1 MALENIGH
9 LEGTQYDYYYGN
21 DHGNYQ
27 FIPLDEIISNFQIMF
42 IGEDKIIS
50 KYKRADVSFYAQ
62 RALAELS
69 FDTFKSVK
77 SQQIVLPPSL
87 QMILPHD
94 YVNYTRL
101 TWVDDDGIEHPI
113 YRTNSTSNPFQI
125 RQHADGTYDF
135 PESFELVLNNDF
147 SSSTADSSYLS
158 SGLNNGKLK
167 PDNWTTSNSTVFGA
181 AGAGNSGG
189 SDVTV
194 DSGLLSFNH
203 SSHGNDIYQAGQIS
217 PHGKA
222 MACWQLIDVSD
233 LEFIN
238 ISANGVSQAANGI
251 NSVNIN
257 FPITITGGVTPAYPA
272 AQGNAPG
279 AAVVTYNSPATT
291 LRFGIS
297 TSPGDLNTFPDVFDP
312 NVFPGPYSQN
322 QHTNIFDVPHQGG
335 FAYQEWSAGDSG
347 VKTLEMIDVSQ
358 YDQLYV
364 LITSYVPWT
373 VHATDTWPETL
384 LMNNTIDDI
393 SIKNALP
400 VTSLQTAQGNSGP
413 NNSSTWDKFKA
424 HKTKDTSTNYNYDDH
439 HFAMLQGRRYGIDP
453 QHAQSNGSFYI
464 DERMGKIHFSSNIS
478 GKDVILDYI
487 SDSLGTEEE
496 MQVHKLAEDAMY
508 KHILYDVMMSLRGV
522 GRGQLAMYKKDK
534 FAAVRKAKLRLSNI
548 KLEEITQILR
558 GKSKWIK
565 H

>member
-1 MALENIGH
+1 MALENVGH
-9 LEGTQYDYYYGN
+9 LDGTQFDYYYGN
-21 DHGNYQ
+21 DYGNYQ

-42 IGEDKIIS
+42 IGEDKIIP

-125 RQHADGTYDF
+125 RQHTDGTYDF
-135 PESFELVLNNDF
+135 PENFEVVLNGSFANATTDT
-147 SSSTADSSYLS
+147 SATYGSAN
-158 SGLNNGKLK
+158 GGINGKDL
-167 PDNWTTSNSTVFGA
+167 PDDWITTPAIVGGTF
-181 AGAGNSGG
+181 SGG

-194 DSGLLSFNH
+194 DTGVLSFNH
-203 SSHGNDIYQAGQIS
+203 SSHNQYQ

-222 MACWQLIDVSD
+222 MACWQLLDVSD

-238 ISANGVSQAANGI
+238 ISANGVTTAENAANSAG
-251 NSVNIN
+251 VTG
-257 FPITITGGVTPAYPA
+257 PLVITGGAAITYPA
-272 AQGNAPG
+272 QAAAPAS
-279 AAVVTYNSPATT
+279 AAGTYSLPAGT
-291 LRFGIS
+291 LRFGLS
-297 TSPGDLNTFPDVFDP
+297 TSPGDTNTYPDTIP
-312 NVFPGPYSQN
+312 TSLYPGPFSQN
-322 QHTNIFDVPHQGG
+322 QHLSIFDVPHQGG
-335 FAYQEWSAGDSG
+335 FAYKEWSAGDSG
-347 VKTLEMIDVSQ
+347 VKSIEGINVSQ
-358 YDQLYV
+358 YNQLYL
-364 LITSYVPWT
+364 LITSFVPFDQHPVGT
-373 VHATDTWPETL
+373 LLETL
-384 LMNNTIDDI
+384 LVNNTIDDI
-393 SIKNALP
+393 TVTNAYP
-400 VTSLQTAQGNSGP
+400 VTNLQTAQGNTGP

-487 SDSLGTEEE
+487 SDSLGTDEE

-522 GRGQLAMYKKDK
+522 GRGQLAVYKKEK

>member
-1 MALENIGH
+1 MAIGH
-9 LEGTQYDYYYGN
+9 FDGTQFDYYYGN
-21 DHGNYQ
+21 DYGNYQ
-27 FIPLDEIISNFQIMF
+27 FVPLEEIIYNFQNIF
-42 IGEDKIIS
+42 VGEDKLIPKLRRVDIA
-50 KYKRADVSFYAQ
+50 YHAQ

-69 FDTFKSVK
+69 FDTFKSIK
-77 SQQIVLPPSL
+77 SQQIALPPSL

-94 YVNYTRL
+94 YVNYTRI

-125 RQHADGTYDF
+125 RQHTDGTYDF
-135 PESFELVLNNDF
+135 PENFEVVLNGSFANATTDN
-147 SSSTADSSYLS
+147 SATYGSA
-158 SGLNNGKLK
+158 SGGINGKDL
-167 PDNWTTSNSTVFGA
+167 PDDWITTPAVV
-181 AGAGNSGG
+181 AGTFAGG

-194 DSGLLSFNH
+194 HSGALSFNH
-203 SSHGNDIYQAGQIS
+203 SSGQSAIA

-222 MACWQLIDVSD
+222 MACWQLLDVSD

-238 ISANGVSQAANGI
+238 ISANGVTTAENAANSAGVTGPLTITAGQPIVYPAQAAA
-251 NSVNIN
+251 
-257 FPITITGGVTPAYPA
+257 PASAAGTYSLPA
-272 AQGNAPG
+272 G
-279 AAVVTYNSPATT
+279 T
-291 LRFGIS
+291 LRFGLS
-297 TSPGDLNTFPDVFDP
+297 TSPGDTNMFPDTLP
-312 NVFPGPYSQN
+312 ANLYSGPYSQN
-322 QHTNIFDVPHQGG
+322 QHPDIFDVPHQGG
-335 FAYQEWSAGDSG
+335 FAYKEWSAGDSG
-347 VKTLEMIDVSQ
+347 VKSIGAINVSQ
-358 YDQLYV
+358 YNQLYL
-364 LITSYVPWT
+364 LITSFVPFDQ
-373 VHATDTWPETL
+373 HPQGALLETL
-384 LMNNTIDDI
+384 LVNNTIDDI
-393 SIKNALP
+393 TVTNAYP
-400 VTSLQTAQGNSGP
+400 VNVLQTAQGNTAP
-413 NNSSTWDKFKA
+413 NNSSTWDKFKV

-487 SDSLGTEEE
+487 SDSLGTEKE

-508 KHILYDVMMSLRGV
+508 KHILHDVMMSLRGV

-548 KLEEITQILR
+548 KLEEITQVLR

>member
-1 MALENIGH
+1 MAFENIGH
-9 LEGTQYDYYYGN
+9 FEGTQYDYYYGN
-21 DHGNYQ
+21 NHGNYQ
-27 FIPLDEIISNFQIMF
+27 FIPLEEIIANFQVMF

-50 KYKRADVSFYAQ
+50 KYKRADVAYYAQ
-62 RALAELS
+62 RALSELS

-77 SQQIVLPPSL
+77 SQQIEIPPSL

-101 TWVDDDGIEHPI
+101 TWVDSSGIEHPL
-113 YRTNSTSNPFQI
+113 YRTNGTSNPFQI

-167 PDNWTTSNSTVFGA
+167 PDNWITSNSTVFGA
-181 AGAGNSGG
+181 TGAGNSGG

-194 DSGLLSFNH
+194 DASVLSFNH
-203 SSHGNDIYQAGQIS
+203 SSHDNDIYQTGQIS

-233 LEFIN
+233 LEFITL
-238 ISANGVSQAANGI
+238 SANGVSKAADGI
-251 NSVNIN
+251 NSANIQ
-257 FPITITGGVTPAYPA
+257 FPITITGGATPAYPA
-272 AQGNAPG
+272 AQGNVPG
-279 AAVVTYNSPATT
+279 AAVVTYTSPATT

-312 NVFPGPYSQN
+312 AVFAGPYSQN
-322 QHTNIFDVPHQGG
+322 QHTDLFDVPHVGST
-335 FAYQEWSAGDSG
+335 AYVEWTAGQTG
-347 VKTLEMIDVSQ
+347 VKTLEMINVSQ
-358 YDQLYV
+358 YDQVYV
-364 LITSYVPWT
+364 LITSYVPWEA
-373 VHATDTWPETL
+373 HATDAWPETL
-384 LMNNTIDDI
+384 LMNNTIDDVTV
-393 SIKNALP
+393 KNALP
-400 VTSLQTAQGNSGP
+400 VTSLQSAQGNSSP
-413 NNSSTWDKFKA
+413 NNSSTWDAFKSLSQLESA
-424 HKTKDTSTNYNYDDH
+424 DYDYDDAAFH
-439 HFAMLQGRRYGIDP
+439 PAAGERYGLDP
-453 QHAQSNGSFYI
+453 QHAQANGSFYI
-464 DERMGKIHFSSNIS
+464 DERLGKIHFSSNIS
-478 GKDVILDYI
+478 GKNVILDYI
-487 SDSLGTEEE
+487 SDSLGTESE

-508 KHILYDVMMSLRGV
+508 KFMLYDVMMSLRGV
-522 GRGQLAMYKKDK
+522 GRGQLAMYKKEK

>member
-1 MALENIGH
+1 MALENVGH
-9 LEGTQYDYYYGN
+9 LDGTQFDYYYGN
-21 DHGNYQ
+21 DYGNYQ

-42 IGEDKIIS
+42 IGEDKIIP

-77 SQQIVLPPSL
+77 SQQIEVPPSL

-101 TWVDDDGIEHPI
+101 TWVDDAGIEHPI
-113 YRTNSTSNPFQI
+113 YRTNGTSNPFQI
-125 RQHADGTYDF
+125 RQHTDGTYDF
-135 PESFELVLNNDF
+135 PENFEVVLNGSFANATTDT
-147 SSSTADSSYLS
+147 SATY
-158 SGLNNGKLK
+158 GGVTGGINGK
-167 PDNWTTSNSTVFGA
+167 DFADDWITTPVNVQ
-181 AGAGNSGG
+181 AGFG

-194 DSGLLSFNH
+194 YNGALSFNH
-203 SSHGNDIYQAGQIS
+203 SSVNQYQ

-222 MACWQLIDVSD
+222 MACWQLLDVSD

-238 ISANGVSQAANGI
+238 ISANGVTTAENAANAA
-251 NSVNIN
+251 
-257 FPITITGGVTPAYPA
+257 GVTGPVNLTLGQPIAYPVQA
-272 AQGNAPG
+272 SSP
-279 AAVVTYNSPATT
+279 VTGTFSLPAGT
-291 LRFGIS
+291 LRFGLS
-297 TSPGDLNTFPDVFDP
+297 TSPGDTNMYPDTIPV
-312 NVFPGPYSQN
+312 NLYPGPYSQN
-322 QHTNIFDVPHQGG
+322 QHPDIFDVPHQGG
-335 FAYQEWSAGDSG
+335 FAYEEWSAGDSG
-347 VKTLEMIDVSQ
+347 VKSIEGVNVSQ
-358 YDQLYV
+358 YNQLYI
-364 LITSYVPWT
+364 LITSYVPFDQHP
-373 VHATDTWPETL
+373 VGATLETL
-384 LMNNTIDDI
+384 LVNNTIDDI
-393 SIKNALP
+393 TVTNAYP
-400 VTSLQTAQGNSGP
+400 VTNLQTAQGNTGP
-413 NNSSTWDKFKA
+413 NNSSTWDAFKSSA
-424 HKTKDTSTNYNYDDH
+424 TTDESVSYSYDDH
-439 HFAMLQGRRYGIDP
+439 NFDTLAGERYGLDP
-453 QHAQSNGSFYI
+453 QHAQVNGSFYI

-487 SDSLGTEEE
+487 SDSLGTDEE

-522 GRGQLAMYKKDK
+522 GRGQLAVYKKEK